1 MKIKMLV
8 PLRLKLASDFAPT
21 LPVLLHA
28 LNFMEKKL
36 MKAYEYILILQPT
49 SPLRTFT
56 DIDKS
61 IKKLKKQKS

>member
-1 MKIKMLV
+1 
-8 PLRLKLASDFAPT
+8 
-21 LPVLLHA
+21 
-28 LNFMEKKL
+28 

-61 IKKLKKQKS
+61 IKKLKKQKKFDSLVSVSEVGPNHPYRMKVIKTKN